1 MHPSHLDDIT
11 CVVIDE
17 ADIMLSGPSSDP
29 IMNYLVPKLRMRM
42 LAAPAQVLLIFYQ
55 GTQSVHPV
63 YNTPS
68 NMCMRGSVCR

>member
-1 MHPSHLDDIT
+1 MLVATPGALRDNVHPSHLDDIS

-42 LAAPAQVLLIFYQ
+42 LAAPAQVLSTRSL
-55 GTQSVHPV
+55 
-63 YNTPS
+63 
-68 NMCMRGSVCR
+68 